1 MEALLFGGAFNPPTT
16 AHIDLAYHVCRK
28 LSCSHVI
35 FVPTKA
41 RYIQRTQKKEE
52 AFSDDCRLSMLR
64 KIAVHHAWMI
74 VSDYEIKASK
84 QPRTYKTLR
93 ALSARYHCHSL
104 RLLIGTDKLAQ
115 LNPACGIWEHVAEIA
130 DEFGYVVMER
140 NRDHAKRMIRQDS
153 FLKQYAD
160 CFTIVPV
167 PLAYRDVSS
176 SQIRML
182 MREIKE
188 RQRTLDMLVPGELD
202 GMRAYL
208 YEREKRK

>member
-52 AFSDDCRLSMLR
+52 AFSDDCRLS
-64 KIAVHHAWMI
+64 
-74 VSDYEIKASK
+74 K

-93 ALSARYHCHSL
+93 ALSAKYHCHSL

-176 SQIRML
+176 SRIRML

-188 RQRTLDMLVPGELD
+188 LQRTLDMLVPVELD